1 MSTRINTN
9 VSSLNAH
16 RNVMRNQEAQGK
28 TLERLASGLKINQGA
43 DAPAQLQIS
52 EQLRAQSA
60 GLNQAIDNSEMA
72 VSLMQTAEA
81 ALDEVSR
88 ALINARQITV
98 HAANEAT
105 NDEFMLQADQQELD
119 NILSSINRIAANTQY
134 GKNNLLDGSKAG
146 NGVTSGENLEFLE
159 AGANAQTSGPGG
171 YVVGIQQSARQA
183 VVAGGKQLN
192 QGLIDAGEQITI
204 TEGGRTLDFQ
214 TQTGR
219 TVEQTLNDLG
229 ASIKDAGLNLK
240 LLRPDPSTTKASDP
254 QAILLQHKEY
264 GNKHTFTVASSTAGV
279 LSTKAGISDLVDNG
293 ADVKGTINGEAA
305 SGRGQVLT
313 GAHGSGS
320 VEGIQVRYTGTQQ
333 GPDDGATVG
342 TLTFSQNSLVF
353 QIGGNAGQTASI
365 SMKSMRATQLGSGVQ
380 NDSGFRSL
388 GQVNVRNS
396 QGAQDSMRVIDR
408 AIEEVAVAR
417 GEMGAFQRNSVESN
431 LNYLRIAH
439 ENVLSSESVIR
450 DADIAK
456 EMAAFTRNQI
466 MVESSTAMLAQ
477 ANQQHMNVLNLVR

>member
-159 AGANAQTSGPGG
+159 AGANAQTSGSGG

-183 VVAGGKQLN
+183 AGAGGKQLN
-192 QGLIDAGEQITI
+192 QGLIDAGEQSTI

-229 ASIKDAGLNLK
+229 TAIKDAGLN
-240 LLRPDPSTTKASDP
+240 
-254 QAILLQHKEY
+254 
-264 GNKHTFTVASSTAGV
+264 
-279 LSTKAGISDLVDNG
+279 
-293 ADVKGTINGEAA
+293 
-305 SGRGQVLT
+305 
-313 GAHGSGS
+313 
-320 VEGIQVRYTGTQQ
+320 
-333 GPDDGATVG
+333 
-342 TLTFSQNSLVF
+342 
-353 QIGGNAGQTASI
+353 
-365 SMKSMRATQLGSGVQ
+365 
-380 NDSGFRSL
+380 
-388 GQVNVRNS
+388 
-396 QGAQDSMRVIDR
+396 
-408 AIEEVAVAR
+408 
-417 GEMGAFQRNSVESN
+417 
-431 LNYLRIAH
+431 
-439 ENVLSSESVIR
+439 
-450 DADIAK
+450 
-456 EMAAFTRNQI
+456 
-466 MVESSTAMLAQ
+466 
-477 ANQQHMNVLNLVR
+477 

>member
-16 RNVMRNQEAQGK
+16 RNVVRNQEAQSK

-72 VSLMQTAEA
+72 VSLIQTAEA

-119 NILSSINRIAANTQY
+119 NILASINRIAANTQY

-183 VVAGGKQLN
+183 GVTGTKQLN
-192 QGLIDAGEQITI
+192 KGLIDAGEQITL

-214 TQTGR
+214 TQVGR
-219 TVEQTLNDLG
+219 TVEQTLNDLD
-229 ASIKDAGLNLK
+229 AAIRDAGLNL
-240 LLRPDPSTTKASDP
+240 
-254 QAILLQHKEY
+254 
-264 GNKHTFTVASSTAGV
+264 
-279 LSTKAGISDLVDNG
+279 
-293 ADVKGTINGEAA
+293 
-305 SGRGQVLT
+305 
-313 GAHGSGS
+313 
-320 VEGIQVRYTGTQQ
+320 
-333 GPDDGATVG
+333 
-342 TLTFSQNSLVF
+342 
-353 QIGGNAGQTASI
+353 
-365 SMKSMRATQLGSGVQ
+365 
-380 NDSGFRSL
+380 
-388 GQVNVRNS
+388 
-396 QGAQDSMRVIDR
+396 
-408 AIEEVAVAR
+408 
-417 GEMGAFQRNSVESN
+417 
-431 LNYLRIAH
+431 
-439 ENVLSSESVIR
+439 
-450 DADIAK
+450 
-456 EMAAFTRNQI
+456 
-466 MVESSTAMLAQ
+466 
-477 ANQQHMNVLNLVR
+477 

>member
-171 YVVGIQQSARQA
+171 
-183 VVAGGKQLN
+183 
-192 QGLIDAGEQITI
+192 
-204 TEGGRTLDFQ
+204 
-214 TQTGR
+214 
-219 TVEQTLNDLG
+219 
-229 ASIKDAGLNLK
+229 
-240 LLRPDPSTTKASDP
+240 
-254 QAILLQHKEY
+254 
-264 GNKHTFTVASSTAGV
+264 
-279 LSTKAGISDLVDNG
+279 
-293 ADVKGTINGEAA
+293 
-305 SGRGQVLT
+305 
-313 GAHGSGS
+313 
-320 VEGIQVRYTGTQQ
+320 
-333 GPDDGATVG
+333 
-342 TLTFSQNSLVF
+342 
-353 QIGGNAGQTASI
+353 
-365 SMKSMRATQLGSGVQ
+365 
-380 NDSGFRSL
+380 
-388 GQVNVRNS
+388 
-396 QGAQDSMRVIDR
+396 
-408 AIEEVAVAR
+408 
-417 GEMGAFQRNSVESN
+417 
-431 LNYLRIAH
+431 
-439 ENVLSSESVIR
+439 
-450 DADIAK
+450 
-456 EMAAFTRNQI
+456 
-466 MVESSTAMLAQ
+466 
-477 ANQQHMNVLNLVR
+477 